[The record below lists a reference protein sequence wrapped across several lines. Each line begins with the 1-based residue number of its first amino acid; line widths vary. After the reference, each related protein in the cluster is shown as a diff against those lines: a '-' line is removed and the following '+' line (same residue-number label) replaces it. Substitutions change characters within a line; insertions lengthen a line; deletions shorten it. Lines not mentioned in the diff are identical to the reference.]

1 MALGEA
7 KDNLDVSFH
16 AMKYALELKE
26 EFGDLAGNVERCF
39 EKLEAD
45 YAEYKRVRDDEKA

>member
-7 KDNLDVSFH
+7 KTKLDVSFH
-16 AMKYALELKE
+16 AMKYALELAE
-26 EFGDLAGNVERCF
+26 EFGDLVGNVERCF

-45 YAEYKRVRDDEKA
+45 YAEYKRVRDDE